1 MSNTV
6 FDINKPDDPDEYNE
20 QINMDELY
28 EKKKENDIMK
38 LTTYKKILARIHN
51 RIKLTS
57 RHGKNIEYCWYNV
70 PEIIFGVPKYDQGS
84 CIAYIMNNLKEN
96 GFIVTYI
103 HPNLL
108 FISWNHWVPD
118 YVRTEIKKKTG
129 NVIDGYG
136 NIIKNDND
144 ENGNSSSDPLNPN
157 TLLLK
162 NSNTNLNKTKNNDDT
177 KAIDSY
183 KPSGQLIYNNEILN
197 SLKTNFNK
205 K

>member
-118 YVRTEIKKKTG
+118 YVRNEIKNKTG
-129 NVIDGYG
+129 VIVDGYG
-136 NIIKNDND
+136 NVVKKKEQKNNLIEDKKKKVTTNPFKSTSTYEPSGTIYKNEFLNLLKKND
-144 ENGNSSSDPLNPN
+144 L
-157 TLLLK
+157 
-162 NSNTNLNKTKNNDDT
+162 
-177 KAIDSY
+177 
-183 KPSGQLIYNNEILN
+183 
-197 SLKTNFNK
+197 
-205 K
+205 